1 MEKNLPNAIFEDSFT
16 VAGIEIK
23 AYVLDD
29 GRRILDMDGVNKL
42 FAWMESGGEITEADA
57 MELAQA
63 KQGRTVMQRI
73 PLTPE
78 MRNE

>member
-1 MEKNLPNAIFEDSFT
+1 MADNLPNAIFEDSFT
-16 VAGIEIK
+16 IAGIEIK

-42 FAWMESGGEITEADA
+42 LAWIEGGGEITQADA

-63 KQGRTVMQRI
+63 KDGRIVMERKDA
-73 PLTPE
+73 
-78 MRNE
+78 